1 MTLQKSFQFKNL
13 FDQLEFMANERRV
26 ATKAL
31 VSIESGSGV
40 GVECLFQE
48 TWSNCAFLKNTNEI
62 TFSDEDM
69 DVRYQITKDYFIWRP

>member
-31 VSIESGSGV
+31 VSIASRSGV
-40 GVECLFQE
+40 GVECLFHR
-48 TWSNCAFLKNTNEI
+48 NL
-62 TFSDEDM
+62 
-69 DVRYQITKDYFIWRP
+69 V